1 MLLIPS
7 HKIKKLIFGSVC
19 EEERWGRVGHV
30 YSGGA
35 VPASQQPEMSAPVC
49 LFFTV
54 HGEVLACLYRRSL

>member
-7 HKIKKLIFGSVC
+7 YKIKKLIFGSIC
-19 EEERWGRVGHV
+19 EEERWGHV

-35 VPASQQPEMSAPVC
+35 VPASQQPEMSAPVR